1 MKKIHNQCACIP
13 NIHTSGVC
21 MSEVRMKANGLCDCL
36 CHDLYGLEE
45 FNNFMEPYEEY
56 NDQGIKKI
64 NRKGIE
70 KWQKLCSEIN
80 IKIELKQVTKQ

>member
-1 MKKIHNQCACIP
+1 
-13 NIHTSGVC
+13 

-56 NDQGIKKI
+56 NDQRIKKI

-80 IKIELKQVTKQ
+80 IKVELKQVTKQ